1 MGARTW
7 RCTASLCLEWCPAFN
22 AFSTS
27 WVYSP
32 YWADEKQPVLQF
44 RALIRMWQSSPRL
57 QCTLSLT
64 QRWMISTIFN
74 LSWCWWVQSWCRF
87 AVRCVTWQWICIELY
102 RWLMIAV
109 FCWGTFGFFSFGFD
123 TSMPHFHSML
133 SSFFFLLTSLAIG
146 FLLNTWKSSRSERV
160 EFWGCL
166 SYNAFG
172 DSLFEMDDESDPIY
186 PRGVPMKGCWAPRV
200 QGEGQIIWCFTE
212 VCSQR
217 RNS

>member
-32 YWADEKQPVLQF
+32 YWADEKRPVLQF

-123 TSMPHFHSML
+123 TSMPHFHSIL
-133 SSFFFLLTSLAIG
+133 SSFFSLDIPSHRISPKHVKVESFRTCWILRLLVLQCFWWVALWDGWRIWPHLSP
-146 FLLNTWKSSRSERV
+146 RSCQ
-160 EFWGCL
+160 W
-166 SYNAFG
+166 
-172 DSLFEMDDESDPIY
+172 SD
-186 PRGVPMKGCWAPRV
+186 GTPRV
-200 QGEGQIIWCFTE
+200 
-212 VCSQR
+212 
-217 RNS
+217 